1 MKCLFVTRENLAASQ
16 EGDGGI
22 SSSNKPEVAAGT
34 NEDKSGQNKGSPT
47 PSCQGKTDERQKIK
61 DRRRKTEDKM
71 AMIFIA
77 IVSCFL
83 VTNFLRI
90 FLNFHEV
97 ITINQANMCTK
108 LGKA

>member
-1 MKCLFVTRENLAASQ
+1 MLLLFPRETNPAAAETNR
-16 EGDGGI
+16 EGVNGGG
-22 SSSNKPEVAAGT
+22 A
-34 NEDKSGQNKGSPT
+34 NEDKSDGNKQKGSPT

-90 FLNFHEV
+90 FLNFHEA
-97 ITINQANMCTK
+97 ITINQATECIK
-108 LGKA
+108 ISKP